1 MYRITAEFKSGGDLV
16 SLTAV
21 IVAGSVVEAFELMV
35 MLLKQIGF
43 KAEDYSLTHLF
54 DLNR

>member
-1 MYRITAEFKSGGDLV
+1 MYRITAEFKSGGDLA